1 VLLQEPARRAPDV
14 DLPIV
19 LASVELFVVQEVVQ
33 EVVWAGPAVAVQLV
47 LVEAPPAERGTLTVV
62 VLVEPQFAPGAVG
75 ESPRLASGLRAEAA
89 VTS

>member
-1 VLLQEPARRAPDV
+1 V

-19 LASVELFVVQEVVQ
+19 LASVELFVVQEVVQVVELEVVQ

-75 ESPRLASGLRAEAA
+75 ESPRLVSGLRAEAA